1 MIGFPTRELMDFILH
16 LAFRKDKTLHVE
28 KVHVFFLTDK
38 VKEWTDKFGNR
49 LVYLCPAEILMKTNN
64 GTRNFRTLFE
74 DELLPETYFTISTT
88 RKLDKSHPVN
98 TIEIVNEL
106 KKFKG
111 HPYYPTTVKYFD
123 TMQKLCDKIYE
134 KHKDDESY
142 DEHIATLKQTAD
154 RIIAENSK
162 QEDNEYDESFDEHS
176 ATLNRPFAEKTK
188 QEGLHRK
195 TMSVIKI
202 NR

>member
-1 MIGFPTRELMDFILH
+1 MNAYATNRLMNSILDR
-16 LAFRKDKTLHVE
+16 AFRKDKTLHVE

-38 VKEWTDKFGNR
+38 VKELTDKFGNR
-49 LVYLCPAEILMKTNN
+49 LVYLYPAEILMKTND

-74 DELLPETYFTISTT
+74 DDLLPDTCFTISTT

-134 KHKDDESY
+134 KHKDDKSFE
-142 DEHIATLKQTAD
+142 QQNP
-154 RIIAENSK
+154 RVNIIFAEKAK
-162 QEDNEYDESFDEHS
+162 QEDNKYDDDD
-176 ATLNRPFAEKTK
+176 
-188 QEGLHRK
+188 
-195 TMSVIKI
+195 I
-202 NR
+202 

>member
-1 MIGFPTRELMDFILH
+1 MNAYTTRQLMQSIIRRVPMHDE
-16 LAFRKDKTLHVE
+16 TLHVE

-38 VKEWTDKFGNR
+38 VKEGTDKFGNR
-49 LVYLCPAEILMKTNN
+49 LVYLCPAEILMKTND

-74 DELLPETYFTISTT
+74 DDLLPDVYFITSAT

-106 KKFKG
+106 KVFKG

-134 KHKDDESY
+134 KHKDDESF
-142 DEHIATLKQTAD
+142 DECSATLK
-154 RIIAENSK
+154 RLFAEQLKQAKQAK
-162 QEDNEYDESFDEHS
+162 QEDNEYDDDD
-176 ATLNRPFAEKTK
+176 
-188 QEGLHRK
+188 
-195 TMSVIKI
+195 I
-202 NR
+202 